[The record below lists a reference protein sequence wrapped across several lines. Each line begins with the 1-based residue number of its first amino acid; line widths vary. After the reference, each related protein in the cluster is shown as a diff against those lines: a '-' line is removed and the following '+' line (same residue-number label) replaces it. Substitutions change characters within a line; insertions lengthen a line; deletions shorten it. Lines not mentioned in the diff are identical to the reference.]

1 MRNSKNVN
9 MFRDL
14 KSTSLKYINLTSCDL
29 KNPLLEKIVLALKPL
44 RTIEKMIVTDN
55 LELDLQAMSNLFKVK
70 KIKVNIRVDE
80 NIILFPQ

>member
-29 KNPLLEKIVLALKPL
+29 KNPLLEKIVLALRPL

-70 KIKVNIRVDE
+70 KIKVNIRVDD